1 MNQTG
6 LADMPAA
13 NMQANI
19 ILGQKIQWQML
30 SQYLVSMLADTSWI
44 SLLSAVQGDTPD
56 FKWWG

>member
-13 NMQANI
+13 NLQANI
-19 ILGQKIQWQML
+19 ILGQKIQWQIL
-30 SQYLVSMLADTSWI
+30 SQYLVGMLADTSWI